1 MCSQPTVRPV
11 RALIYPALLTLSLS
25 AACASPSATVYLV
38 RHAEKAPDPGDGNPE
53 LSEAGHA
60 RAKALART
68 LADVPLQAVIT
79 TELVRTQQTAAPT
92 VRAHQLT
99 PEVIT
104 SADIAGLAQRLKAVP
119 PGQRVLVVGH
129 SHTIPEL
136 MRRLGHSDVKV
147 DSGDYDDVWVLTVGG
162 STVRSDRLHIG
173 PPGRQD

>member
-1 MCSQPTVRPV
+1 MFPV
-11 RALIYPALLTLSLS
+11 VAALSLC

-68 LADVPLQAVIT
+68 LSDVPIQAVIT

-92 VRAHQLT
+92 AKAHQLT
-99 PEVIT
+99 AEVIP
-104 SADIAGLAQRLKAVP
+104 SADIAALAERLKSTPA
-119 PGQRVLVVGH
+119 GQRVLVVGH

-136 MRRLGHSDVKV
+136 MQRLGHNDVKV

-162 STVRSDRLHIG
+162 SGVRSDRLHVG